1 MFFFLNQK
9 FEYLIKKKSF
19 SDIRLSNAFYDATSV
34 VSSEIVFQTCRYMLK
49 IMIYMHNFKLDFSLA
64 SSSFLT
70 LISTAFFA
78 IHCQHINCDD
88 PKINIGDAKYTGIKK
103 AYCS

>member
-1 MFFFLNQK
+1 
-9 FEYLIKKKSF
+9 
-19 SDIRLSNAFYDATSV
+19 
-34 VSSEIVFQTCRYMLK
+34 
-49 IMIYMHNFKLDFSLA
+49 MHNFKLDFSLA

-103 AYCS
+103 AYCCKRF